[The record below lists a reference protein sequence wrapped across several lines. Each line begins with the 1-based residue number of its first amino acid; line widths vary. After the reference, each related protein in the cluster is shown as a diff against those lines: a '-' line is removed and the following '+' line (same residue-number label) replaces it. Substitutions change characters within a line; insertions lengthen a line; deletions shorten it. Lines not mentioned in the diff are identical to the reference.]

1 MGKLPGVARHVYT
14 ESWVFIRRLA
24 RIRNAFN
31 KPAVS
36 AFLLSEVTQ
45 FDKRR
50 RTFRE
55 VRNESDGV
63 SVDSGATS
71 RAVSLLAILTTS
83 MFLLSGAVRFRG
95 YFWPIYSLALLAIVE
110 VVLLLPV
117 GLNRQLWFYLLAFLL
132 WLTAGWFFVGSLLFW
147 LATARQLA

>member
-1 MGKLPGVARHVYT
+1 MHKPEKRT
-14 ESWVFIRRLA
+14 RL
-24 RIRNAFN
+24 RQIKQHCQRCFEEQHQVLWPN
-31 KPAVS
+31 
-36 AFLLSEVTQ
+36 L
-45 FDKRR
+45 
-50 RTFRE
+50 
-55 VRNESDGV
+55 
-63 SVDSGATS
+63 S

-83 MFLLSGAVRFRG
+83 MFFLSGAVQFRG

-132 WLTAGWFFVGSLLFW
+132 WLTAGWFFVGSLLFR